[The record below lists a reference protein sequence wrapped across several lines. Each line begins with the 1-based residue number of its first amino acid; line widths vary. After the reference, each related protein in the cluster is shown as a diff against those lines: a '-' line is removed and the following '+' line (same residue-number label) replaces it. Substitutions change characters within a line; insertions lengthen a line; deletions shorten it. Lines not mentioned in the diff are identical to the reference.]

1 MKLFTKRGAITAFY
15 YLLAADGEM
24 GEAELEK
31 LDEIGKELDADAY
44 KTYKDT
50 LSALY
55 DKSMTTAIEPDDTQD
70 ILLEGID
77 AALSE
82 APQDGEEGLL
92 PRHLLWDMLV
102 MASCDGEYHPNERRL
117 IKHVARVSGIEK
129 SVFLEME
136 QLIQANASLAR
147 ELSWL
152 SQSDRPYAE
161 IHPLINE
168 LEHRQAVLLG
178 EAKALIE
185 DEAQQPPEALQYK
198 PDLIDTAKQTIED
211 KIAPISADL
220 GEKASKTVSSAK
232 ERLAPVSESIGRQGE
247 KLWRGI
253 KGLGKKKGSAS
264 ETPTEPEEHEE
275 GEN

>member
-1 MKLFTKRGAITAFY
+1 MRMFTKRGAITAFY
-15 YLLAADGEM
+15 YLMAADGEM
-24 GEAELEK
+24 GTAELEK
-31 LDEIGKELDADAY
+31 LDEIGKELDADDY
-44 KTYKDT
+44 ETYKET

-55 DKSMTTAIEPDDTQD
+55 DKSMATAIEPDDTQD

-82 APQDGEEGLL
+82 ASQDGEEGLL

-117 IKHVARVSGIEK
+117 IKHVARISGIEK

-147 ELSWL
+147 ELAWL
-152 SQSDRPYAE
+152 SQSDRPYSE
-161 IHPLINE
+161 IHTLINE
-168 LEHRQAVLLG
+168 LEHRQVVLLG

-185 DEAQQPPEALQYK
+185 DEAQQPPEALRYK
-198 PDLIDTAKQTIED
+198 PDVIDTAKQKIGD
-211 KIAPISADL
+211 KLAPITADL
-220 GEKASKTVSSAK
+220 GEKASKTVSGAK

-247 KLWRGI
+247 KLWHGI
-253 KGLGKKKGSAS
+253 KGLGKKKASAS
-264 ETPTEPEEHEE
+264 EAPTGTEEHEE
-275 GEN
+275 GVN